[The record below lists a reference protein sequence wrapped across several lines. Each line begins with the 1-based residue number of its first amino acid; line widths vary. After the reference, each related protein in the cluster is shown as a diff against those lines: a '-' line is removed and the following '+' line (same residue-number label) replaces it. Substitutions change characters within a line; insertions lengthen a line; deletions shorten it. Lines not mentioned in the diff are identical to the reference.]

1 MSQNHRRAAAA
12 TTPTKKSSLFEVP
25 LCMPWHIASIQW
37 QSSLAL
43 LNIPQ
48 PWFGGVGLPPPA
60 FRWGVNMDGA
70 LDLEFAGN
78 LEGLLLGLAGS
89 PPNSMLI
96 LPGHSTAIPN
106 APQHWGLIE
115 IGRTVDDATIVF
127 YP

>member
-1 MSQNHRRAAAA
+1 
-12 TTPTKKSSLFEVP
+12 
-25 LCMPWHIASIQW
+25 
-37 QSSLAL
+37 
-43 LNIPQ
+43 
-48 PWFGGVGLPPPA
+48 
-60 FRWGVNMDGA
+60 MDDA